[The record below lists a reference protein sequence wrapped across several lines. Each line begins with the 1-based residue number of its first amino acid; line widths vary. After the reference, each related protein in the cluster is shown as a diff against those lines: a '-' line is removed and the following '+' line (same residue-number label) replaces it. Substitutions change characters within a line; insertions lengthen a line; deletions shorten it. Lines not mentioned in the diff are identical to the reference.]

1 MELSEW
7 RDSTRANRRQYLNST
22 WLPALGDIRI
32 KDITVKDVRLAD
44 KRHAWGG
51 KGTQR
56 RGVRAILAGVFQ
68 LAVENDYIEFNPA
81 YRLKKHIV
89 QAPKI
94 DPFTPQEK
102 EKILAELSKQAYVFY
117 IIAFDAGFRLNG
129 RFLRLDVLDVWEG
142 VYGKSQA
149 IIKEVEFFGE
159 ALTTSLA
166 LGEERLCAWPT
177 VYDDALSRCAYLEL

>member
-1 MELSEW
+1 M
-7 RDSTRANRRQYLNST
+7 
-22 WLPALGDIRI
+22 
-32 KDITVKDVRLAD
+32 
-44 KRHAWGG
+44 
-51 KGTQR
+51 
-56 RGVRAILAGVFQ
+56 
-68 LAVENDYIEFNPA
+68 
-81 YRLKKHIV
+81 
-89 QAPKI
+89 
-94 DPFTPQEK
+94 
-102 EKILAELSKQAYVFY
+102 
-117 IIAFDAGFRLNG
+117 NG